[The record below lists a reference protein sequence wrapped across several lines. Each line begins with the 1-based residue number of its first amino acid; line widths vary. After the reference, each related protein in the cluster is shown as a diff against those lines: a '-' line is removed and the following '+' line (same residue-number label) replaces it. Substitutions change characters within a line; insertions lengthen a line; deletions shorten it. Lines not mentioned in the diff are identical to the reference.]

1 MTVPQLQAYLDHTIE
16 AAEKTIARL
25 TEEMTLDAFHV
36 LSMRGDDLARAAAEI
51 HVLTR
56 WSNLLA
62 DGSPITVE
70 QIKAVALDQV
80 LTLSV
85 AIADRPTSSPTGRVV
100 QVQTLAVWTD
110 LYKRIG

>member
-1 MTVPQLQAYLDHTIE
+1 MMTVPQLQAYLDNTIE

-25 TEEMTLDAFHV
+25 TEEMAFDAFTV
-36 LSMRGDDLARAAAEI
+36 LSMRGDDLSRAAAEI

-56 WSNLLA
+56 WQSLL
-62 DGSPITVE
+62 GNGVTVE
-70 QIKAVALDQV
+70 QIKAVALDQI
-80 LTLSV
+80 LSLSV
-85 AIADRPTSSPTGRVV
+85 AIAERPTSSPTGRVV